1 MRRSDNWGK
10 KSSQNIIFFKKAFFG
25 LFLNFQQLKTKGER
39 EKKNRKQEGKKERKE
54 ERKKTRE
61 KGQNMAYLTV
71 LKSYLIKLSSLV
83 PDNRS
88 PKEAAVYP
96 SFRFQQLW

>member
-1 MRRSDNWGK
+1 MRRSE
-10 KSSQNIIFFKKAFFG
+10 NIIFLKKAFFG

-39 EKKNRKQEGKKERKE
+39 EKKNRKEEGKKGRKE

-61 KGQNMAYLTV
+61 KGQNVAYLTV
-71 LKSYLIKLSSLV
+71 LKSYWIKSSSLV
-83 PDNRS
+83 PGNRS

-96 SFRFQQLW
+96 SSRFQQLW